1 MAGCLK
7 SHGEWFVCVSRLEL
21 LSSWSLWGEV
31 MITDINEKCLLVL
44 NSVQLKYELLLLLLS
59 ICTINRK
66 HLRGNHKIKDETR
79 RLVVKPNKIVS
90 PFCVNWF

>member
-1 MAGCLK
+1 MCM
-7 SHGEWFVCVSRLEL
+7 SRLEL
-21 LSSWSLWGEV
+21 LSSLSLWGKV
-31 MITDINEKCLLVL
+31 MITDINEECLLVL
-44 NSVQLKYELLLLLLS
+44 NSVQLEYELLLLFS

-79 RLVVKPNKIVS
+79 RLVVKANKIVS